1 MVITDYSIH
10 IIQLSTQYFSISGLP
25 GPGTHS
31 AHYTVVAQFHSPRGV
46 VLPPHQ
52 AVLNSFGLVTQ
63 NSSIIG
69 MECTVLKVRL
79 QTVNA
84 VYQIVLITIAVDLV
98 HHDWFTVLHD
108 V

>member
-1 MVITDYSIH
+1 MF
-10 IIQLSTQYFSISGLP
+10 IIQLKKKISVRI
-25 GPGTHS
+25 T
-31 AHYTVVAQFHSPRGV
+31 
-46 VLPPHQ
+46 
-52 AVLNSFGLVTQ
+52 FGLVTQ